1 MGRLLL
7 VEDNPDV
14 ADATGSMLLQLG
26 YDVTH
31 ARSASAA
38 LSATKTATFDLVISD
53 IVMAGE
59 MNGLDLA
66 RKLRELY
73 PELPVMLVTGYSNL
87 ADVAAKEFTLMRKPY
102 QASEIGHAAAN
113 LLVQARHGSPDNSS
127 ICARFA
133 KPRGAAAG
141 VAWKNQD
148 DASETGAKAA
158 KSNPNSTPMEAAAG
172 QYLPWPRETPR
183 PAQVFAMEFGCVQSP
198 TCAHLRL

>member
-1 MGRLLL
+1 VHGFAHQSCGTVTLESEIGRGTRVTLYLPRAMEPATAAQSSAEVQAEAMGRLLL

-73 PELPVMLVTGYSNL
+73 PELPVMLVT
-87 ADVAAKEFTLMRKPY
+87 ATAIWRM
-102 QASEIGHAAAN
+102 
-113 LLVQARHGSPDNSS
+113 SPQKNS
-127 ICARFA
+127 R
-133 KPRGAAAG
+133 
-141 VAWKNQD
+141 
-148 DASETGAKAA
+148 
-158 KSNPNSTPMEAAAG
+158 
-172 QYLPWPRETPR
+172 
-183 PAQVFAMEFGCVQSP
+183 
-198 TCAHLRL
+198 